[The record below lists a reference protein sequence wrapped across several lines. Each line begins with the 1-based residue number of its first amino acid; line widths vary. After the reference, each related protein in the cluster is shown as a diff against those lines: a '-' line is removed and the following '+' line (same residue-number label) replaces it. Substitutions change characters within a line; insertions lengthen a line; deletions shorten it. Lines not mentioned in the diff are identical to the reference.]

1 MQQKTQRKLDIGT
14 GARGEAPRTAA
25 DKTEARAARSELECP
40 AVRGPSMEAI
50 VERKNLLK
58 ALAQVRANK
67 GAAGIDGMSFEALGP
82 YLKEHWLTIRPQLL
96 NGSYKPQPVRRVEI
110 PKGTGGARA
119 VGVTTGLD
127 SMLPA

>member
-25 DKTEARAARSELECP
+25 DKTEARAARNELGCP
-40 AVRGPSMEAI
+40 AVYRPSMEAI

-110 PKGTGGARA
+110 PKATGGTRPLGIAMWA
-119 VGVTTGLD
+119 
-127 SMLPA
+127 A